1 MASEI
6 ELLHIELSF
15 LSSLVVRFANFNG

>member
-6 ELLHIELSF
+6 ELLHIEPSF
-15 LSSLVVRFANFNG
+15 SELLVVRFANFNG